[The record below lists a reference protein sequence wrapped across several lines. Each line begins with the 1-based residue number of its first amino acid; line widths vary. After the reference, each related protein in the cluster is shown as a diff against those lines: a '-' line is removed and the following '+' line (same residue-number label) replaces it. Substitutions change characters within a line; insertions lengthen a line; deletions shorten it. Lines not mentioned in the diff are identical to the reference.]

1 MLEAVFNKVA
11 FMKRIVISIMIL
23 TGVFSAQAQNTPFFG
38 HYMFN
43 PTYFNPAWGSNE
55 SQAFVAF
62 QHKTQWLG
70 YNTSF
75 DGSGGAPS
83 TQMLTSVVPI
93 KNFPL
98 SSVGLNVV
106 NDNLGPLTNMQLSLP
121 LTYSLSMRSGSLGV
135 GVSPML
141 FSQTMRFDE
150 LRFNDPSD
158 PLNRGGRQSQIM
170 FNLNAGLIYKGNNG
184 LFVGA
189 AVQNITEPGFD
200 FGQTELENKVEM
212 TYAVHAGH
220 RFVVNSQLSI
230 SPTVLVR
237 TNLSTYTYDVGA
249 IVSIG
254 ERIWTGLSYRR
265 QESSIL
271 YLGYSLLQNKELKV
285 GYSFDYVFVGQ
296 EAKAV
301 TSHEIFVRY
310 DLPDLIFGGRKKVK
324 TPRFSF

>member
-1 MLEAVFNKVA
+1 
-11 FMKRIVISIMIL
+11 MKRFVISIMIL
-23 TGVFSAQAQNTPFFG
+23 SGVFSASAQNTPFFG

-70 YNTSF
+70 YNTTF

-98 SSVGLNVV
+98 SSLGLNIV
-106 NDNLGPLTNMQLSLP
+106 NDNLGPLTNMQVSLP
-121 LTYSLSMRSGSLGV
+121 LTYSLSLRSGTLGI
-135 GVSPML
+135 GVAPML
-141 FSQTMRFDE
+141 FSQSVNSDLYRPNE
-150 LRFNDPSD
+150 PNDPSI
-158 PLNRGGRQSQIM
+158 PQGGRQTQIG
-170 FNLNAGLIYKGNNG
+170 FNLNAGLLYRADNG

-200 FGQTELENKVEM
+200 FGLTDLENRVEM
-212 TYAVHAGH
+212 TYAVHAGQ
-220 RFVVNSQLSI
+220 RFTVNSQLSI

-249 IVSIG
+249 IVTIG